1 MVGLLY
7 KQAFNIGKLNIQLIV
22 LSVSYCFRCVFN
34 GSKLHIF
41 TRKIVLYS
49 LAWPNDI
56 NLNHMNVAAAPYG
69 GPIATVRNARKIT
82 EVGGASS
89 KPMIRIFTA
98 SGNILAS
105 IEVKY

>member
-1 MVGLLY
+1 M
-7 KQAFNIGKLNIQLIV
+7 
-22 LSVSYCFRCVFN
+22 
-34 GSKLHIF
+34 
-41 TRKIVLYS
+41 YS

-98 SGNILAS
+98 SGKILSS
-105 IEVKY
+105 IEVKQYRPLRIIFVTIINNQSRNSFYYSSGIAELY